1 MTETEHR
8 EDACLCKANGCEL
21 FLVPALSN
29 VSELEPPLHTYKNR
43 RDSSRVTRHSQAQI
57 HHVMRQPTRFDI

>member
-29 VSELEPPLHTYKNR
+29 VSELEPPLHSTKIV
-43 RDSSRVTRHSQAQI
+43 VTRHASRVI
-57 HHVMRQPTRFDI
+57 RKLKYTMS